1 MSRWMA
7 LTLSAL
13 ALSGCASQQNF
24 RHEPPRVVYSATSN
38 GFPNVPNRPKRSINK
53 IIHQKLSPKS
63 AETVVS
69 PKEQE
74 LALLPKYSPEWW
86 KVHDAIELDE
96 DAKLAKV
103 LIICRGC
110 SPPKDEDQTGSIK

>member
-24 RHEPPRVVYSATSN
+24 RHERPRVVNSATFD
-38 GFPNVPNRPKRSINK
+38 GFPNVPNRPKRSIDN
-53 IIHQKLSPKS
+53 IHQKLSPKS

-110 SPPKDEDQTGSIK
+110 SSPKDDDQTGSIK